1 MKNLFTTSMV
11 LLSFAALQAQTDVVL
26 TVDDTNNKTKTGIKF
41 KGQFNSWAE
50 VSAFDDGTN
59 GDATAGDKIWSL
71 KVSAADGT
79 YEWGAV
85 DQDGAWLTPGVP
97 NSTFTVSGSSVT
109 GTTSIVIPKLKPM
122 HSVVFTVRDLPGKET
137 MIKLKGS
144 MFGWSTKDMFDDG
157 TNGDTT
163 ANDKVFTLKTD
174 IEEGNWEWG
183 IENQCGWKL
192 QGSNRQF
199 TVAVGGAVSG
209 STSYSIPAGGTP
221 INVTFRVYMGDVI
234 VNSNGLYVGGDFMD
248 QISGKSLCNWTKD
261 TLRLADANSDDVFEM
276 TLSIPAAKYSYKYF
290 NGRGG
295 DPDGEKGDF
304 KTGGCGTDNGLGGF
318 NRVLDLTGITRDTVL
333 HIYKYDSCSVYTPMA
348 SGLNKGNSVV
358 KGIFPNPASATATVM
373 FHESGVAHVVTLFD
387 MAGKAVSVQTLSAGK
402 GFATISRPG
411 SGMYLVQVADQ
422 RGGTAYGRIIFE

>member
-1 MKNLFTTSMV
+1 MKNIITTSMV

-26 TVDDTNNKTKTGIKF
+26 TVDDTNNKNKTGIKF

-50 VSAFDDGTN
+50 VSGYDDGTN
-59 GDATAGDKIWSL
+59 GDVTAGDNIWSL

-85 DQDGAWLTPGVP
+85 DQDGGWLTPGEP
-97 NSTFTVSGSSVT
+97 NYTFTVSGASVT
-109 GTTSIVIPKLKPM
+109 GKTAIVIAMSKPKHP
-122 HSVVFTVRDLPGKET
+122 VVFTVRDLPGKET
-137 MIKLKGS
+137 SIKLKGS

-163 ANDKVFTLKTD
+163 AGDKVFTLKDD
-174 IEEGNWEWG
+174 IEEGSWEWG

-199 TVAVGGAVSG
+199 TVATGGAVSG
-209 STSYSIPAGGTP
+209 STSYSIPAGGTA

-261 TLRLADANSDDVFEM
+261 TLRMMDANSDDVYEM
-276 TLSIPAAKYSYKYF
+276 TLSIPAAKYAYKYF

-304 KTGGCGTDNGLGGF
+304 KAGGCGTDNGIGGF
-318 NRVLDLTGITRDTVL
+318 NRVLDLTGVTGDTVL
-333 HIYKYDSCSVYTPMA
+333 HIYKFDSCSVYTPMA
-348 SGLNKGNSVV
+348 SGLAKNNNVV
-358 KGIFPNPASATATVM
+358 KGLFPNPASATATVM
-373 FHESGVAHVVTLFD
+373 FHETGIAHTVTLFD
-387 MAGKAVSVQTLSAGK
+387 MAGKAVSVQPLSAGK
-402 GFATISRPG
+402 GFAVINRPG
-411 SGMYLVQVADQ
+411 SGMYLVQVTDQ